1 MISVIIPAY
10 NEEQALPATLQRL
23 AEQGTEHEVIVVDGG
38 SADRTCE
45 IARSTARVQLL
56 FAPKGRAAQM
66 NAGARIARG
75 EWLLFLHADTCLPIN
90 ALRKITDSAASVQ
103 AGGFKHRFS
112 GQDWRLRLISGMN
125 NLRCRIT
132 RVIYGDQALFVR
144 RHLFE
149 RLGGFSEQAIVE
161 DVALCEKLLRVTR
174 PVILDE
180 YAITDARKFI
190 KHGVWRSFMR
200 VAAILIRVQ
209 FRLPIR
215 SKTFFEDVR

>member
-1 MISVIIPAY
+1 MISVIIPVY
-10 NEEQALPATLQRL
+10 NEEHALPATLQRL
-23 AEQGTEHEVIVVDGG
+23 TGQGLKHEVIIVDGG
-38 SADRTCE
+38 SKDRTCE
-45 IARSTARVQLL
+45 IASHTARAQLL
-56 FAPKGRAAQM
+56 FVPKGRAAQM

-75 EWLLFLHADTCLPIN
+75 EWLLFLHADTLLPKN
-90 ALRKITDSAASVQ
+90 ALRKIADLESGVQ

-112 GQDWRLRLISGMN
+112 GQDWRLRLISWMN
-125 NLRCRIT
+125 NLRCKIT

-144 RHLFE
+144 RSLFE
-149 RLGGFSEQAIVE
+149 RLGGFSEQAIIE
-161 DVALCEKLLRVTR
+161 DVALCENLLRVTR

>member
-75 EWLLFLHADTCLPIN
+75 EWLLFLHADTLLPKN
-90 ALRKITDSAASVQ
+90 ALRKITDLESGVQ

-112 GQDWRLRLISGMN
+112 GQDWRLRLISWMN
-125 NLRCRIT
+125 NLRCKIT
-132 RVIYGDQALFVR
+132 HVIYGDQAMFVR
-144 RHLFE
+144 RALFE
-149 RLGGFSEQAIVE
+149 RIGGFPEQTVLE
-161 DVALCEKLLRVTR
+161 DVALCEKLLPVTR

-180 YAITDARKFI
+180 CAITDARKFI
-190 KHGVWRSFMR
+190 KHGVWRSLMR
-200 VAAILIRVQ
+200 VAVILIRVQ
-209 FRLPIR
+209 FRWALR

>member
-1 MISVIIPAY
+1 MISVIIPVY
-10 NEEQALPATLQRL
+10 NEEHALPATLQRL
-23 AEQGTEHEVIVVDGG
+23 AEQGLKHEVIIVDGG
-38 SADRTCE
+38 SKDRTCE
-45 IARSTARVQLL
+45 IASHTARAQLL
-56 FAPKGRAAQM
+56 FVPKGRAAQM

-75 EWLLFLHADTCLPIN
+75 EWLLFLHADTLLPKN
-90 ALRKITDSAASVQ
+90 ALRKIADLESGVQ

-112 GQDWRLRLISGMN
+112 GQDWRLRLISWMN
-125 NLRCRIT
+125 NLRCKIT

-144 RHLFE
+144 RSLFE
-149 RLGGFSEQAIVE
+149 RLGGFSEQAIIE
-161 DVALCEKLLRVTR
+161 DVALCENLLRVTR

-190 KHGVWRSFMR
+190 KHGVWRSLMR
-200 VAAILIRVQ
+200 VAVILIRVQ